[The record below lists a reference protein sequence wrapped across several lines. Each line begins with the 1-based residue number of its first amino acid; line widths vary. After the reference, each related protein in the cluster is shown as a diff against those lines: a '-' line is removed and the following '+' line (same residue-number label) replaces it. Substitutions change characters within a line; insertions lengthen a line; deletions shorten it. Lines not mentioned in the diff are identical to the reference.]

1 MTAQL
6 HEPLLT
12 VQETAARLSIS
23 RRTVYDLI
31 ASGRMPAFRVGGQ
44 IRLSAEA
51 VADWLVN
58 HQTGPMGGKR

>member
-1 MTAQL
+1 MNTKL

-12 VQETAARLSIS
+12 VTETAARLSVS

-44 IRLSAEA
+44 IRLSPEA
-51 VADWLVN
+51 VADWLVH
-58 HQTGPMGGKR
+58 HQTGPVGGKP